1 LDHGVLIVGYDI
13 NQKFWI
19 VKNSWGPTWGEQGY
33 LRIGQNGDG
42 FGICGIQQVD
52 SYPTA
57 EWEIIENEIYSLLLW
72 KFITI

>member
-1 LDHGVLIVGYDI
+1 LDHGILIVGYDT

-19 VKNSWGPTWGEQGY
+19 VKNSWGATWGEQGY
-33 LRIGQNGDG
+33 LRIGQNGNG

-57 EWEIIENEIYSLLLW
+57 E
-72 KFITI
+72 

>member
-19 VKNSWGPTWGEQGY
+19 VKNSWGATWGEQGY

-52 SYPTA
+52 SYPTP
-57 EWEIIENEIYSLLLW
+57 
-72 KFITI
+72 